1 MSNGFPSQEIANRLR
16 EQYPKGTR
24 VELVSMNDPY
34 TTLRPGDRGEVSF
47 VDDAGTIF
55 VNWEN
60 GSGLGVAYGE
70 DSIKRLEN
78 ERRYETGA
86 DFWRDAAT
94 GYGIQEAAGICGR
107 YLNTQLGMELNR
119 EEKQFCRELFAA
131 MLEDTAVPTDP
142 AKVVYPYPFQTADER
157 GEVDFYHFSRERNQ
171 ACAQAIDDAIHKSS
185 YRANYYNLEIAAMKV
200 IHEYGFE
207 RVKALLAHHIQ
218 SCEYDG
224 RYSAANKKWAAGIT
238 VPEKAFDHAIL
249 NAHAILLDDF
259 ARYAREKHTE
269 LDAERFA
276 LPGREEAG
284 QFVHGYEILRTIQFN
299 NDRGLALGHN
309 PAAVEPF
316 VTWQFTVDNGKR
328 EFYWGHYKSDE
339 KSAQDDYTT
348 RAACYMRDEP
358 VTERF
363 NPIAT
368 VELSTEQ
375 NYNMVDGIR
384 NNMAVEKADL
394 TDGQTHEELRE
405 LAPET
410 LPGEK
415 PSVLEQIREAR
426 KNPAPP
432 SPKQEL
438 DRDGVE
444 LER

>member
-1 MSNGFPSQEIANRLR
+1 
-16 EQYPKGTR
+16 
-24 VELVSMNDPY
+24 
-34 TTLRPGDRGEVSF
+34 
-47 VDDAGTIF
+47 
-55 VNWEN
+55 
-60 GSGLGVAYGE
+60 
-70 DSIKRLEN
+70 
-78 ERRYETGA
+78 
-86 DFWRDAAT
+86 
-94 GYGIQEAAGICGR
+94 
-107 YLNTQLGMELNR
+107 
-119 EEKQFCRELFAA
+119 
-131 MLEDTAVPTDP
+131 MLEDTAARTDP

-157 GEVDFYHFSRERNQ
+157 SEVDFYHFSRERNQ
-171 ACAQAIDDAIHKSS
+171 ACAQAIDDAIRKSS

-207 RVKALLAHHIQ
+207 RVKVLLAHHIQ
-218 SCEYDG
+218 RHEYDG

-259 ARYAREKHTE
+259 ARYAREKYIE
-269 LDAERFA
+269 LGAERFA

-284 QFVHGYEILRTIQFN
+284 QFVHGYEILRTIQFS
-299 NDRGLALGHN
+299 NDRGFALGHN
-309 PAAVEPF
+309 PAAAEPF

-339 KSAQDDYTT
+339 KGAQDDYTT
-348 RAACYMRDEP
+348 RTACYLRDEP
-358 VTERF
+358 VTEQY

-375 NYNMVDGIR
+375 NYNMVDGVR

-432 SPKQEL
+432 SPKKEV
-438 DRDGVE
+438 DKSVE
-444 LER
+444 PTL